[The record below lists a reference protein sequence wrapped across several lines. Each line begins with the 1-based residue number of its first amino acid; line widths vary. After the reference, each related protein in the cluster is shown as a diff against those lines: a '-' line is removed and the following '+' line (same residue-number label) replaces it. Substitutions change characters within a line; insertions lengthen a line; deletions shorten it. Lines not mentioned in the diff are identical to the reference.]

1 MRSREWGPD
10 PMELVLLEDE
20 TQESSLSV
28 LCMYQ
33 ERSREDTVREDVCKP
48 AREGSPENESART
61 LILDF

>member
-1 MRSREWGPD
+1 
-10 PMELVLLEDE
+10 MELVLLEDE